1 MKSIKKKN
9 TIISIF
15 KDDDIKRVVNTMDKG
30 LKRLLHTPYKKK
42 IKEDNSHFQD

>member
-30 LKRLLHTPYKKK
+30 LNRLLQTPFKKK
-42 IKEDNSHFQD
+42 IKENNSHF

>member
-1 MKSIKKKN
+1 VMKSIKKKN

-30 LKRLLHTPYKKK
+30 LKLLLQTPFKKK
-42 IKEDNSHFQD
+42 IKEDNSYF

>member
-15 KDDDIKRVVNTMDKG
+15 KDDNIKIVVNTMDIG
-30 LKRLLHTPYKKK
+30 LKRLPQTPFDKK
-42 IKEDNSHFQD
+42 IKKDKFHF

>member
-15 KDDDIKRVVNTMDKG
+15 NDDDIKRVVNTMDKG
-30 LKRLLHTPYKKK
+30 LKRLFQTPFKKK
-42 IKEDNSHFQD
+42 IEEDNSHF

>member
-15 KDDDIKRVVNTMDKG
+15 KDDDIKRVINTMDKG
-30 LKRLLHTPYKKK
+30 LKLFLQTPFKKK
-42 IKEDNSHFQD
+42 IKENNSHF

>member
-1 MKSIKKKN
+1 MKSIKEKN

-30 LKRLLHTPYKKK
+30 LKRLLQTPFKKK
-42 IKEDNSHFQD
+42 VKDYNFHFED

>member
-30 LKRLLHTPYKKK
+30 LKRFLQTPFKKK
-42 IKEDNSHFQD
+42 IKDDNFHF

>member
-30 LKRLLHTPYKKK
+30 LKRLLQTPFKKK
-42 IKEDNSHFQD
+42 IKEDNFHF

>member
-15 KDDDIKRVVNTMDKG
+15 KDDNIKRVVNTMDIG
-30 LKRLLHTPYKKK
+30 LKRLLQTPFDKK
-42 IKEDNSHFQD
+42 IKKDNFHF

>member
-30 LKRLLHTPYKKK
+30 LKHLLQTPFKKK
-42 IKEDNSHFQD
+42 IKDDNFHF

>member
-1 MKSIKKKN
+1 MKSIKEKD

-30 LKRLLHTPYKKK
+30 LNRLFQTPFKKK
-42 IKEDNSHFQD
+42 IKDDNFHF

>member
-15 KDDDIKRVVNTMDKG
+15 KDDDIKRVVKTMDKG
-30 LKRLLHTPYKKK
+30 LKHLLQTPFKKK
-42 IKEDNSHFQD
+42 NKKG

>member
-15 KDDDIKRVVNTMDKG
+15 KDDDIKRVINTMDKG
-30 LKRLLHTPYKKK
+30 LKRLLKTPFKKK

>member
-15 KDDDIKRVVNTMDKG
+15 KDDDIKIVVNTMAKG
-30 LKRLLHTPYKKK
+30 LKRLIQTPFKKK
-42 IKEDNSHFQD
+42 I